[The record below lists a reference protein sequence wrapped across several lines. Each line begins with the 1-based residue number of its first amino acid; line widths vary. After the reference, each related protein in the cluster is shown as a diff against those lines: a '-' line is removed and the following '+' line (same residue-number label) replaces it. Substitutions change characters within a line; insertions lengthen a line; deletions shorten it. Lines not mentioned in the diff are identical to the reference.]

1 MHLLST
7 TNNIAGPTLEHCSL
21 FKPKLPT
28 GDTGLFSSPSLC
40 THGEPRTPDPCLEH
54 ALTYA
59 ATTDQLDGSF
69 DYNRTERWRERS
81 VFGEIERWG
90 IGEEDEMV
98 RVMRGGEER
107 GRRKMCL

>member
-1 MHLLST
+1 MRDD
-7 TNNIAGPTLEHCSL
+7 LEHCSL

-40 THGEPRTPDPCLEH
+40 THGEPRTTDPCLEH

-69 DYNRTERWRERS
+69 DCTHDACDHLAVAEQAADVAVAAREQ
-81 VFGEIERWG
+81 
-90 IGEEDEMV
+90 
-98 RVMRGGEER
+98 
-107 GRRKMCL
+107 